1 MYLKNPWQ
9 LVLMQKKSS
18 ILLKS
23 FKSNESLIVVK
34 KSGL

>member
-9 LVLMQKKSS
+9 VSSMQKKSS

-34 KSGL
+34 KSCL